1 MKPPTEVGTRSLLP
15 VAVSRKA
22 MKQVNEKK
30 CVDELTKLITAKAR
44 MTIPKVI
51 RWAKQN
57 FGVPRRRAVEDKNC
71 CLDQAGKQ
79 AKNFEWPPRGRPPR

>member
-1 MKPPTEVGTRSLLP
+1 
-15 VAVSRKA
+15 

-57 FGVPRRRAVEDKNC
+57 FGVTRRRCVEDKDC
-71 CLDQAGKQ
+71 CLHQARKQ
-79 AKNFEWPPRGRPPR
+79 AKNFKWPPHGRPPG